1 VPLTL
6 DFLKSRLS
14 LVDRCLVAPAGLV
27 PAGVLAPVFEA
38 AGELRMLFTQRTM
51 HLKDHQGQI
60 SFPGGVRDEGDHDL
74 LATALRETEEEIG
87 LPAAVV
93 EILGDLTPVSTTTG
107 YWIHPFV
114 ALIPHPYDFRLN
126 HHEVRRLLTF
136 PVADFSRPER
146 WSAGPYTCRGRT
158 FQVFCWKYQETV
170 IWGATA
176 RMMLDFLHRLEVHP
190 VPLNLLREADRSM

>member
-1 VPLTL
+1 
-6 DFLKSRLS
+6 
-14 LVDRCLVAPAGLV
+14 
-27 PAGVLAPVFEA
+27 
-38 AGELRMLFTQRTM
+38 
-51 HLKDHQGQI
+51 
-60 SFPGGVRDEGDHDL
+60 
-74 LATALRETEEEIG
+74 LRETEEEIG

-176 RMMLDFLHRLEVHP
+176 RMVLDCLSRLEIHP
-190 VPLNLLREADRSM
+190 VPPSVVQEADRSM

>member
-6 DFLKSRLS
+6 DYLKSRLS
-14 LVDRCLVAPAGLV
+14 LSDRCLVAPEGLL

-38 AGELRMLFTQRTM
+38 EGELGMLFTQRTM
-51 HLKDHQGQI
+51 NLRDHQGQI

-74 LATALRETEEEIG
+74 LATTLRETEEEIG
-87 LPAAVV
+87 LSPEGV
-93 EILGDLTPVSTTTG
+93 EILGDLTPVATTTG

-126 HHEVRRLLTF
+126 HHEVNRLLFF
-136 PVADFSRPER
+136 PVAAFSQPER
-146 WSAGPYTCRGRT
+146 WSAGPYTYKGRT

-176 RMMLDFLHRLEVHP
+176 RLMLDFLHRLKVHP
-190 VPLNLLREADRSM
+190 VPPSVLREADKSM